1 MTVAPGT
8 AALAL
13 LDELAPAAGE
23 ALEGSA
29 DVAAAFCAIGADEV
43 PAAVTA
49 ASGGASAAGGNEV
62 VPMPFVDGSDGAD
75 LMSAAAIESGGR
87 AGVVCGAAGAATMGA
102 VATVAPETTGA
113 GGCWSWTSNGSG
125 NAMTVGV
132 ASLALLVLVVPS

>member
-13 LDELAPAAGE
+13 PAGLAPAAGE
-23 ALEGSA
+23 ALDGSA
-29 DVAAAFCAIGADEV
+29 DVAAFCAIGADEV

-49 ASGGASAAGGNEV
+49 ASGRARAAGGNEV
-62 VPMPFVDGSDGAD
+62 VPTPFVDGSDGAD

-113 GGCWSWTSNGSG
+113 GGCWSWASNGNG

-132 ASLALLVLVVPS
+132 ASLALLPLVVPS